1 MDIDF
6 DEWFD
11 NIEINP
17 VYVIQTDLDI
27 TKSNDNTKQMKQPE
41 PSKLY
46 KLLKKPTEHK
56 LTKRTSKLL
65 QRINSQLN
73 SSFRN

>member
-11 NIEINP
+11 SIEINP
-17 VYVIQTDLDI
+17 VYVIQTNLDFF
-27 TKSNDNTKQMKQPE
+27 KSNDNTQQTKQPE

-46 KLLKKPTEHK
+46 KLLKKSTEHK
-56 LTKRTSKLL
+56 LTRRTTKFL
-65 QRINSQLN
+65 QRIKSQLN
-73 SSFRN
+73 S

>member
-6 DEWFD
+6 DDWFD

-17 VYVIQTDLDI
+17 VYVIQTNLDI
-27 TKSNDNTKQMKQPE
+27 FKSNENTQKTKQPE

-56 LTKRTSKLL
+56 LTKRTTKLL
-65 QRINSQLN
+65 QRIKSQLH
-73 SSFRN
+73 S